1 VSRRLIAAAAVLGLT
16 FGLPSLAGAEPRD
29 PRFGAVDAF
38 FDSARADELGV
49 AWSRVLFPWQRVQR
63 TGPHEWW
70 PAISDDYLN
79 EEVRRGRELVGVLV
93 NTPDWAATSTARVYT
108 SPPRNLDRPVDDPEN
123 YWAAYVRRTASAYRG
138 RIDTWIVWNE
148 PDVWDPQHPGYTWSG
163 TVEEFYRLQK
173 VAYRAAR
180 LGNPEAKVLLPG
192 LTYWWDRRIDRQQ
205 YFERLLEVASRDP
218 EAPAN
223 GWFFDAAVLQLY
235 NEPELLHEV
244 PRQYRAAMAARG
256 IDKPIWINETN
267 VAPWDDFER
276 PLTREHWRATAG
288 EQASYAIQGYALALA
303 AGVERISVYKLKDE
317 AEWRF
322 GWEAYGTIRYDRTP
336 RPLFAA
342 LQLVHRLYAGVTG
355 GSVQGVD
362 GVQAVTLRKP
372 GGRVVVLWSREPRAA
387 RVQLAAVAP
396 EATVYTRDGVGRAV
410 TAASGRYALELWPST
425 HNTAPG
431 RPDRYLTGG
440 PPLVVVEQGAGVEA
454 ALTVEML
461 GGGED
466 PRGAL
471 GPLQRAVEALREV
484 NAAAAPR

>member
-1 VSRRLIAAAAVLGLT
+1 MALGLAS
-16 FGLPSLAGAEPRD
+16 PAGAEPRD

-70 PAISDDYLN
+70 PAIIDDYLN

-93 NTPDWAATSTARVYT
+93 NTPDWAATSTARAYT

-123 YWAAYVRRTASAYRG
+123 DWAAYVRRTTSAYRG
-138 RIDTWIVWNE
+138 RVDTWIVWNE

-192 LTYWWDRRIDRQQ
+192 LTYWWDRRADTPQ
-205 YFERLLEVASRDP
+205 YFERLLDVASRDP

-235 NEPELLHEV
+235 NEPELLYEV

-256 IDKPIWINETN
+256 IAKPIWVNETN

-276 PLTREHWRATAG
+276 PLTREHWRANAG

-303 AGVERISVYKLKDE
+303 AGVDRISVYKLKDE
-317 AEWRF
+317 AEWRY
-322 GWEAYGTIRYDRTP
+322 GWEAYGTIRYDRTQ
-336 RPLFAA
+336 RPFFTA
-342 LQLVHRLYAGVTG
+342 LQLVHRLYAGMTG
-355 GSVQGVD
+355 GTVQGVE

-372 GGRVVVLWSREPRAA
+372 GTRVVVLWSREPRAA
-387 RVQLAAVAP
+387 RVQLAAVAS
-396 EATVYTRDGVGRAV
+396 EATVYGRDGVAR
-410 TAASGRYALELWPST
+410 TLAAQSGRYALELGPST

-431 RPDRYLTGG
+431 HPERYLTGG
-440 PPLVVVEQGAGVEA
+440 PPLIVVEQGAGVDA
-454 ALTVEML
+454 ALTAEML
-461 GGGED
+461 GGPED

-484 NAAAAPR
+484 NAAARR